1 MEKIIFRK
9 LLLDITL
16 RALTITFSLGLIVW
30 IVQAVNYLDFVIGEG
45 HNFKIYFY
53 YNLFNFPKIIHRILP
68 FVFAISIFFE
78 LLKYEKNN
86 ELLIFW
92 TNGIS
97 KKKFVSNL
105 IKFTLV
111 VTLIQIFIGN
121 LVSPSSQFKARGFLK
136 DSNMDFLPNLINQG
150 KFIDTVSGLT
160 IFINEK
166 SEDNSFKN
174 IYIQEGKL
182 FNIKNTS
189 ESNQIIYAKEG
200 FLIDDNK
207 KIFRLLNGK
216 NISNNDE
223 KLISFEFDKIDYD
236 LSKFSSKT
244 IKVPKIQELP
254 TLKIIKCSFSLMSGK
269 IYNDKVFTCEAGKLK
284 NLNQEI
290 YKRFIKPLYLPLLT
304 LICCFLL
311 TISKEQNNFT
321 AKTIKIFLFV
331 FSILVT
337 SEILMRYADESK
349 INLFLLA
356 CMPMIIYY
364 TINNFLIQKIK
375 L

>member
-9 LLLDITL
+9 LILDITL
-16 RALTITFSLGLIVW
+16 RALTISFSLGLIVW

-53 YNLFNFPKIIHRILP
+53 YNLYNFPKIIHRILP

-105 IKFTLV
+105 IKFALI

-121 LVSPSSQFKARGFLK
+121 LVSPSSQYKARGFLK

-166 SEDNSFKN
+166 NENNSFKN
-174 IYIQEGKL
+174 IYIQEGQL
-182 FNIKNTS
+182 FDFKET
-189 ESNQIIYAKEG
+189 SNQIIYAKEG
-200 FLIDDNK
+200 FLVDENK
-207 KIFRLLNGK
+207 KLFRLMNGK
-216 NISNNDE
+216 IISTNDE

-236 LSKFSSKT
+236 LSIFSSKT
-244 IKVPKIQELP
+244 IKVPKIQELSS
-254 TLKIIKCSFSLMSGK
+254 LKIIRCSVSLMSNQ
-269 IYNDKVFTCEAGKLK
+269 IYNDEMFTCESGKLK
-284 NLNQEI
+284 NLNQEL

-304 LICCFLL
+304 LVCCFLL
-311 TISKEQNNFT
+311 TISKEQNNYTF
-321 AKTIKIFLFV
+321 KTIKIFFFLFL
-331 FSILVT
+331 ILVT
-337 SEILMRYADESK
+337 SETLMRYAEDSK
-349 INLFLLA
+349 LHLFILL
-356 CMPMIIYY
+356 CIPFVIYYIIYS
-364 TINNFLIQKIK
+364 FLIRKGN

>member
-1 MEKIIFRK
+1 M
-9 LLLDITL
+9 
-16 RALTITFSLGLIVW
+16 
-30 IVQAVNYLDFVIGEG
+30 
-45 HNFKIYFY
+45 
-53 YNLFNFPKIIHRILP
+53 
-68 FVFAISIFFE
+68 
-78 LLKYEKNN
+78 
-86 ELLIFW
+86 
-92 TNGIS
+92 
-97 KKKFVSNL
+97 
-105 IKFTLV
+105 
-111 VTLIQIFIGN
+111 
-121 LVSPSSQFKARGFLK
+121 
-136 DSNMDFLPNLINQG
+136 
-150 KFIDTVSGLT
+150 
-160 IFINEK
+160 
-166 SEDNSFKN
+166 
-174 IYIQEGKL
+174 
-182 FNIKNTS
+182 
-189 ESNQIIYAKEG
+189 
-200 FLIDDNK
+200 
-207 KIFRLLNGK
+207 
-216 NISNNDE
+216 
-223 KLISFEFDKIDYD
+223 ISFEFDKIDYD

-321 AKTIKIFLFV
+321 VKTIKIFLFI